1 MVGVW
6 VREKDGHREWLRA
19 GLGEPKVGQ
28 EGVKVMKG
36 GNSVRG
42 VDQRKRGDYK
52 SEDEEEGVEGTTRY
66 VT

>member
-1 MVGVW
+1 M
-6 VREKDGHREWLRA
+6 
-19 GLGEPKVGQ
+19 GQ

-36 GNSVRG
+36 GNSVRR

-52 SEDEEEGVEGTTRY
+52 SEEEEEEEEEEEGTTRY

>member
-1 MVGVW
+1 M
-6 VREKDGHREWLRA
+6 
-19 GLGEPKVGQ
+19 GQ